1 MGAYSEN
8 PALLSSDSCEWG
20 TPRPVFDFASRVLG
34 GFDIDA
40 AASAANKLCPVYF
53 SKEDSAFTRP
63 WADFWK
69 GHTGTLPSVWLNP
82 VYGDSQEPCGDETR
96 CKRKRCAKRG
106 HHSQEYVP
114 GILDFTLKAVD
125 EARLGCHV
133 CMLVPARTDT
143 EWFDLLQRQADT
155 LIFVQGRLTF
165 VGLNAEGDLSTMPAP
180 FASALAFLKNG
191 VQDKRPDITWIKA
204 RDLR

>member
-1 MGAYSEN
+1 
-8 PALLSSDSCEWG
+8 
-20 TPRPVFDFASRVLG
+20 
-34 GFDIDA
+34 
-40 AASAANKLCPVYF
+40 
-53 SKEDSAFTRP
+53 
-63 WADFWK
+63 
-69 GHTGTLPSVWLNP
+69 
-82 VYGDSQEPCGDETR
+82 
-96 CKRKRCAKRG
+96 
-106 HHSQEYVP
+106 
-114 GILDFTLKAVD
+114 
-125 EARLGCHV
+125 
-133 CMLVPARTDT
+133 MLVPARTDT